1 MAKTKR
7 QLYRVVLVF
16 PLGISHSVFV
26 KERSRA
32 KAEEY
37 ALRKYPRATGID
49 RSPSPQN

>member
-16 PLGISHSVFV
+16 PLSITHSVFV
-26 KERSRA
+26 KERSRT

-37 ALRKYPRATGID
+37 ALRKYPNAIRVD
-49 RSPSPQN
+49 RSPFPQN